1 MNDSFKED
9 LSICNLGLSAQHK
22 EYTACNIR
30 INSAHNSAFIQRLN
44 LQVIIKYCGR
54 PFCNMKTNNM
64 QFLFVKMMDCMATH
78 HRGVYRMNCIVIY
91 RTTKESRAALWY
103 RHQDTKETTI
113 INFGQLIFVFFVSF
127 LFPICHQRVVKEIEL
142 NFLCFTSV
150 FVCFSLAFIAWKC
163 LVLFCFIFLSF
174 SVSSSLWLL

>member
-1 MNDSFKED
+1 MNDSFQED

-30 INSAHNSAFIQRLN
+30 INSAHNLAFIQRLN

-78 HRGVYRMNCIVIY
+78 HRGVYRMNPGPLCDTDI
-91 RTTKESRAALWY
+91 RTLKKLPL
-103 RHQDTKETTI
+103 
-113 INFGQLIFVFFVSF
+113 LISDSLYLCF
-127 LFPICHQRVVKEIEL
+127 LFPFYFQ
-142 NFLCFTSV
+142 
-150 FVCFSLAFIAWKC
+150 FVISE
-163 LVLFCFIFLSF
+163 
-174 SVSSSLWLL
+174 

>member
-1 MNDSFKED
+1 MNDSFQED
-9 LSICNLGLSAQHK
+9 LSICNLGLSGQHK

-30 INSAHNSAFIQRLN
+30 INNAHNSAFIQRLN
-44 LQVIIKYCGR
+44 LQVVIKYCGC

-64 QFLFVKMMDCMATH
+64 QFLFVKTMDCMATH

-142 NFLCFTSV
+142 NFLCFMSV

-163 LVLFCFIFLSF
+163 FVLFYF
-174 SVSSSLWLL
+174 SQFQC